1 MKNKAGL
8 IAILALLLC
17 ALLPACTPGQTLSQ
31 RSDQQY
37 VVVIVIDACRP
48 DYFDIADIPN
58 IKKLADGGV
67 TYTDAWVGQNPNV
80 TPPSHATIT
89 TGAFPRRHG
98 ILNFLWRNPR
108 TGLAYWYT
116 YWDDVYTGDY
126 NKMIKGNDVVSIGS
140 LYKQKF
146 QGARVA
152 AVGSGKFYAVASMAA
167 DDSDYILFLNAAG
180 VVNPEAESPD
190 SFEVSGVK
198 GHLAPQEIMKDP
210 ALNRPKGS
218 GWDADNWATDVALK
232 LFEKERPQ
240 VLYLSLSET
249 DEAGHWS
256 LSINDANVM
265 GSCVSNADRQIGRLM
280 EAYSKA
286 GIFDRTLWVIVADH
300 GMTPTLHTIPQKAVD
315 AEITKTGTRVQVQ
328 NPETLLFDPS
338 KTAQAVENVIK
349 AGIPGIKGAYIH
361 VQKPDGSWTTEPAPS
376 SATLITGDLDRCF
389 LYLKSTDTGPNSAD
403 FTLIEKENWRQDW
416 SILGAKPML
425 SSHETI
431 TWNDQHIPLI
441 ISGPGVKKGVKLNT
455 PARLAD
461 IAPTVVSLLGIT
473 PEKMDGVVLAD
484 CMERATVQQ
493 VEAQKEVTRFL
504 EPLRAALKAS
514 SQADL
519 ADNEKQFGQK
529 ER

>member
-1 MKNKAGL
+1 VKNRAGL
-8 IAILALLLC
+8 IFVLVALLC
-17 ALLPACTPGQTLSQ
+17 TLLPACTPGQTVSEQ
-31 RSDQQY
+31 PDQKY

-48 DYFDIADIPN
+48 DYFSIADIPN

-98 ILNFLWRNPR
+98 ILNFLWRNPK

-126 NKMIKGNDVVSIGS
+126 NRMISSNDVASIGS

-146 QGARVA
+146 PGARVA

-167 DDSDYILFLNAAG
+167 DDSDFILFLNAAG

-190 SFEVSGVK
+190 RFEVSGVK
-198 GHLAPQEIMKDP
+198 GHMAPPEFLKDP
-210 ALNRPKGS
+210 KLNRPKDS
-218 GWDADNWATDVALK
+218 GWDADTWATDVALK

-256 LSINDANVM
+256 LSINDPAVM

-280 EAYSKA
+280 EAYSRA
-286 GIFDRTLWVIVADH
+286 GIFDRTLWVVVADH

-315 AEITKTGTRVQVQ
+315 AEIVKTGTKVQVQ

-338 KTAQAVENVIK
+338 KTAEAVDNVIK

-376 SATLITGDLDRCF
+376 SAGLITGDLDSCF
-389 LYLKSTDTGPNSAD
+389 RYLKSTDTGPCSAD

-441 ISGPGVKKGVKLNT
+441 IAGPGVKKGVKLNT

-473 PEKMDGVVLAD
+473 PQKMDGVALAD
-484 CMERATVQQ
+484 SMEQATSQQ
-493 VEAQKEVTRFL
+493 VEAQSEVTQFL

-519 ADNEKQFGQK
+519 ADNEKQFGVK
-529 ER
+529 EQ

>member
-1 MKNKAGL
+1 MKNLAVL
-8 IAILALLLC
+8 ITFIIILLSIS
-17 ALLPACTPGQTLSQ
+17 LPACSPGRQIAEQ
-31 RSDQQY
+31 PDQKY
-37 VVVIVIDACRP
+37 VVVVVIDACRP
-48 DYFDIADIPN
+48 DYFEIADVPN
-58 IKKLADGGV
+58 IKRLAEGGV
-67 TYTDAWVGQNPNV
+67 SYTNAWVGQNPNV

-89 TGAFPRRHG
+89 TGSFPRHHG
-98 ILNFLWRNPR
+98 VLNFLWRNAK

-126 NKMIKGNDVVSIGS
+126 NKMIKNNDVVSIGS

-146 QGARVA
+146 PGAKVA
-152 AVGSGKFYAVASMAA
+152 SVGSGKFYAVASMAA
-167 DDSDYILFLNAAG
+167 DDSDYIVFLNAAG

-190 SFEVSGVK
+190 KLEVSGVK
-198 GHLAPQEIMKDP
+198 GHLPPAELMQDP

-240 VLYLSLSET
+240 VLYINLSET

-256 LSINDANVM
+256 LSINDPVKM

-280 EAYSKA
+280 EAYTGA
-286 GIFDRTLWVIVADH
+286 GIFDRTIWVVVADH
-300 GMTPTLHTIPQKAVD
+300 GMTPTLHTISQKAVD
-315 AEITKTGTRVQVQ
+315 AEIVKTGTKVQVQ

-338 KTAQAVENVIK
+338 KTTEAVENIVR
-349 AGIPGIKGAYIH
+349 ASIPGIKGAYIH
-361 VQKPDGSWTTEPAPS
+361 VQKPDGSWTTELSPS
-376 SATLITGDLDRCF
+376 SQGLITGDLDKCF
-389 LYLKSTDTGPNSAD
+389 RYLKSTDTGPCSAD

-431 TWNDQHIPLI
+431 TWNDQHVPLI
-441 ISGPGVKKGVKLNT
+441 ICGPGVKKGVSLDT
-455 PARLAD
+455 PARLVD
-461 IAPTVVSLLGIT
+461 IAPTIVTLLGIE
-473 PEKMDGVVLAD
+473 PQKMDGVALAD
-484 CMERATVQQ
+484 SLEQATPQQ
-493 VEAQKEVTRFL
+493 IKTQSKVTQFL

-519 ADNEKQFGQK
+519 AENEKKFGIK